1 MTTFVALTFALFQS
15 SEAQGTLMDLL
26 LRASPIAKAVLL
38 LLLIFSV
45 ASWSII
51 FAKWTSFKRA
61 ESATSEFLS
70 WFRRSPKLSDLYI
83 HAEPNVKSPLARV
96 FLAGYEEITNQINE
110 TGGEVRSVEAVSR
123 VLQAA
128 TIDEVIRMERSLS
141 WLASTANAC
150 PFIGLFGTVVG
161 IIIAFH
167 GLSTATASSI
177 QAVAPGIAEALI
189 ATAAGIAAAVPAA
202 VFYNHFVNRIKVL
215 TATIDRFTLEVV
227 NFVER
232 HYVRAE
238 TLTR

>member
-1 MTTFVALTFALFQS
+1 MTAPVGSILALLQS
-15 SEAQGTLMDLL
+15 SETQSSLTELL
-26 LRASPIAKAVLL
+26 LRASPIAKGVLL

-51 FAKWTSFKRA
+51 FAKWV
-61 ESATSEFLS
+61 
-70 WFRRSPKLSDLYI
+70 WFRRAERATRDFLSRFRKSSKLSDLYLNSESNG
-83 HAEPNVKSPLARV
+83 HSPLARV
-96 FLAGYEEITNQINE
+96 FLSGYEEITNQMNE
-110 TGGEVRSVEAVSR
+110 AGGEVRSIEAVSR
-123 VLQAA
+123 VLQSA
-128 TIDEVIRMERSLS
+128 TIDEVVKMERSLS

-167 GLSTATASSI
+167 GLTTATSSSI

-202 VFYNHFVNRIKVL
+202 VFYNHFVNRIKVV
-215 TATIDRFTLEVV
+215 TAATDRFSLELI

-232 HYVRAE
+232 HYVRIE
-238 TLTR
+238 TVTR